1 MVGRGLVAAP
11 GTDEQ
16 ERYVQ
21 LLDDGPSGVATV
33 VRTGAH
39 LVVEDAA
46 TCTEL
51 RRDHVERWNVAS
63 CLFAPLTFGGA
74 VREVAILI
82 EHEPRTY
89 TDGEVAFVLALAEQA
104 ATGLA
109 LRELERR
116 RRIEG
121 DQQSALARAAKM
133 LNASLDLREVL
144 AGLCREADTA
154 LGGDVACVYLGDAD
168 HGGTGVAS
176 HNAGPDWLGHRMKP
190 GEGVAGK
197 VFLTRE
203 AAVSNAYQDEPGVPA
218 SRSLS
223 RVETAVSVPICSEGE
238 LRGALSVG
246 FNRMRHV
253 TDEDLHV
260 LEAIADLAALACQ
273 NAEAFE
279 RAQVA
284 ARTDSLTGVLNH
296 GAMQVRLAEEIARA
310 RRDAAPLACLL
321 LDLDDFKALND
332 RAGHLVGDQVLQ
344 CVAGALAEEFRV
356 YDQIARYGGDEF
368 AVILTGLDA
377 DEARTVA
384 ERVRLT
390 VRAAGG
396 TAGASL
402 GTSIGIAQWREPQTS
417 GELLE
422 RADRALLLAKRMGKH
437 RVAVSSA
444 QTEHDLALMQGRGDA
459 SSSVM
464 REFWDLMSG
473 FRDPREALIVMPSFT
488 RRVLGLEEVALY
500 EAEPGIAA
508 TAMHRLA
515 IARLPGDPA
524 PRAFRRATLTGAEL
538 LERLEAGVISRS
550 SLAELHEAMGVASD
564 GLDA

>member
-1 MVGRGLVAAP
+1 M
-11 GTDEQ
+11 
-16 ERYVQ
+16 
-21 LLDDGPSGVATV
+21 
-33 VRTGAH
+33 
-39 LVVEDAA
+39 
-46 TCTEL
+46 
-51 RRDHVERWNVAS
+51 
-63 CLFAPLTFGGA
+63 
-74 VREVAILI
+74 
-82 EHEPRTY
+82 
-89 TDGEVAFVLALAEQA
+89 
-104 ATGLA
+104 
-109 LRELERR
+109 
-116 RRIEG
+116 
-121 DQQSALARAAKM
+121 
-133 LNASLDLREVL
+133 
-144 AGLCREADTA
+144 
-154 LGGDVACVYLGDAD
+154 
-168 HGGTGVAS
+168 
-176 HNAGPDWLGHRMKP
+176 
-190 GEGVAGK
+190 
-197 VFLTRE
+197 
-203 AAVSNAYQDEPGVPA
+203 
-218 SRSLS
+218 
-223 RVETAVSVPICSEGE
+223 
-238 LRGALSVG
+238 
-246 FNRMRHV
+246 
-253 TDEDLHV
+253 
-260 LEAIADLAALACQ
+260 
-273 NAEAFE
+273 
-279 RAQVA
+279 
-284 ARTDSLTGVLNH
+284 
-296 GAMQVRLAEEIARA
+296 RLAEEIARA

-344 CVAGALAEEFRV
+344 CVAGALAEEFRL

-368 AVILTGLDA
+368 AVILPGLDA

-390 VRAAGG
+390 VLAAGG

-500 EAEPGIAA
+500 EAEPGIAT

-550 SLAELHEAMGVASD
+550 SLAELHEAMGVAPD
-564 GLDA
+564 GLDAQAATGSYAMIPLGRGARCDGVLLLRATSVSFPLETLHRAELLARQALLVTMGQSGGGSPSAVTALAAAIDARDNYTHEHSEQVVALASEVARMLGLPANEIERIKRGALLHDVGKVAISNEILYKPGPLSEVEAAVMREHPVIGERILRRTPELADIAPLVRHEHERWDGGGYPDGIAGSRIPTGSRIILACDAYNAMITQRPYREPMSRSDAVAELSACAGTQFDPTVVDALVRVLAERVPDQPA